1 MPKDWNAFWYWRD
14 RPVQER
20 VNAANVL
27 KAAGVK
33 IVELVSRNEREQ
45 PPDCE
50 AKLDGQF
57 SGIEVTELL
66 HQTDGGAFYQ
76 SDKGTRGWQRAQA
89 TRGVLRLGSRQ
100 PSIGIA
106 GSY

>member
-57 SGIEVTELL
+57 SGIEVTELV
-66 HQTDGGAFYQ
+66 HRTAGRSIKARR
-76 SDKGTRGWQRAQA
+76 SA
-89 TRGVLRLGSRQ
+89 RLAKSRNG
-100 PSIGIA
+100 PR
-106 GSY
+106 